1 VIELKNISKEG
12 IVEGISISIKDH
24 EKVVFLG
31 KNGTGKTTL
40 LYIISGF
47 YLPDHGEICFDG
59 RQYNYPIDF
68 FKYLLFEKQLRDTVS
83 FFESPNIFYEKFT
96 IQQNL
101 RYYTSLDRY
110 DLKKVWELYDY
121 FEIKESINKVFETL
135 STGTKQKILLSLALA
150 SKKEYILL
158 DEPTIG
164 LDQETKSKVY
174 GLISNMD
181 QAILIS
187 THDIEYETLFNRSIR
202 FDANHICEMK
212 SLI

>member
-1 VIELKNISKEG
+1 M
-12 IVEGISISIKDH
+12 
-24 EKVVFLG
+24 
-31 KNGTGKTTL
+31 
-40 LYIISGF
+40 
-47 YLPDHGEICFDG
+47 
-59 RQYNYPIDF
+59 
-68 FKYLLFEKQLRDTVS
+68 
-83 FFESPNIFYEKFT
+83 
-96 IQQNL
+96 
-101 RYYTSLDRY
+101 DRY

-202 FDANHICEMK
+202 FDANHICEVK